1 MSTTPNRILD
11 GAPPFGTTSVTMITS
26 AVTYIV
32 NTETITP
39 VWGEAE
45 NRTATAGPNQSIYVK
60 GKYTY
65 SGEWQL
71 GTSGTAYPIPGDTF
85 SRTVPNEASAITF
98 VVTETPFEYTNEVAI
113 RVAKV
118 TAKQA
123 IGTITTA

>member
-1 MSTTPNRILD
+1 MSTPNRILD
-11 GAPPFGTTSVTMITS
+11 GAPPFGTNSVTMAGS

-32 NTETITP
+32 NSETITP
-39 VWGEAE
+39 NWGEAE
-45 NRTATAGPNQSIYVK
+45 NRNANAGPNQSIYVK

-71 GTSGTAYPIPGDTF
+71 GTSGTAFPVPGDTF
-85 SRTVPNEASAITF
+85 PRTVPNEASTVNF

>member
-1 MSTTPNRILD
+1 MPTPSRILD
-11 GAPPFGTTSVTMITS
+11 GAPPFGTNSVTMVTS

-32 NTETITP
+32 NSETITP
-39 VWGEAE
+39 NWGEAE
-45 NRTATAGPNQSIYVK
+45 NRTANAGPNQALYVK
-60 GKYTY
+60 GRYSY

-71 GTSGTAYPIPGDTF
+71 GTSGTAYPVPGDTF
-85 SRTVPNEASAITF
+85 TRTVPNEGSSVTF